1 MSDSRLTSRLEELG
15 LTSYQS
21 KAYVATVRLG
31 KTTPTDLVDASG
43 VPQGRIY
50 DVLYDLEE
58 MGLVE
63 IRSRG
68 RGKEVIAPSPTDVL
82 NDLKRRRIDELSETI
97 DTLGSEL
104 RRIHD
109 DTVDVSDDY
118 VTMASREQT
127 ALRHIEQAI
136 EAAEYWLIVA
146 ASPRI
151 YRQIEPAL
159 QVALE
164 DGVTVRLLMSGE
176 ASAVERMYP
185 DRMSVRSRATA
196 DTVVAA
202 DRTYGI
208 FGSNHPIQDTQ
219 RYLITQEPN
228 LVLLLQDYTE
238 TVWGASAVVQTGRTF
253 PRRYLDP
260 RRAITDLRSD
270 LDDGTRFRATVEG
283 YHTDSHEPGTWEG
296 VVEDYELRSE
306 VAIDFSLAPPTV
318 SSLTLST
325 ADETLTV
332 GGWRATVEDVAA
344 TGIEITPI
352 AE

>member
-1 MSDSRLTSRLEELG
+1 MSDSQLTGRLEELG

-21 KAYVATVRLG
+21 KAYVAAVRSG
-31 KTTPTDLVDASG
+31 KATPQDLVDVSG

-68 RGKEVIAPSPTDVL
+68 RGKEIIAPSPEDVL
-82 NDLKRRRIDELSETI
+82 GDLKRRRIDELSDTI
-97 DTLGSEL
+97 DTLSSEL
-104 RRIHD
+104 RRVHD
-109 DTVDVSDDY
+109 DTIDVSDDY

-127 ALRHIEQAI
+127 ALRHIKRAI
-136 EAAEYWLIVA
+136 EAAEYWLVVA
-146 ASPRI
+146 TSPRI
-151 YRQIEPAL
+151 YRQIEPELQAAL
-159 QVALE
+159 
-164 DGVTVRLLMSGE
+164 DGGVTVRLLMSGDD
-176 ASAVERMYP
+176 STVEHTYP
-185 DRMSVRSRATA
+185 EQMSVRSRATA

-219 RYLITQEPN
+219 RYLITQESN

-260 RRAITDLRSD
+260 RRAITDLRSE
-270 LDDGTRFRATVEG
+270 LDDGTRFRATIEG
-283 YHTDSHEPGTWEG
+283 YHTDSHEPDTWEG
-296 VVEDYELRSE
+296 EIADYELRSE

-325 ADETLTV
+325 SDERLTV
-332 GGWRATVEDVAA
+332 GGWRATVEDIAA

-352 AE
+352 AD